1 MSNSLNKVQLIGNTT
16 ADPEIKQTVQGTP
29 VATFS
34 IATNRKWK
42 DTAWVVQDEV
52 EYSNIVAWRGLADL
66 AEQYIQKWKKLYIE
80 WYLKTRT
87 WEDTNGVKRY
97 KTEIIADNIIFL
109 NNANNTS
116 IHTEEDAPPTKVKP
130 AKSITD
136 KPNENISIEDIPF

>member
-16 ADPEIKQTVQGTP
+16 ADPEIKQTPQGTS

-42 DTAWVVQDEV
+42 DAAWVVQEDTEFH
-52 EYSNIVAWRGLADL
+52 NIVAWRGLADL

-87 WEDTNGVKRY
+87 WDDTNGVKRY
-97 KTEIIADNIIFL
+97 KTEIVADNIIFL
-109 NNANNTS
+109 NNANGTQS
-116 IHTEEDAPPTKVKP
+116 VHTEEDAPPAKTKTNTKKP
-130 AKSITD
+130 DET
-136 KPNENISIEDIPF
+136 ISIEDIPF

>member
-16 ADPEIKQTVQGTP
+16 ADPEVKQTTQGTP

-42 DTAWVVQDEV
+42 DVAWVVQEDTEFH
-52 EYSNIVAWRGLADL
+52 NIIAWRGLAEL
-66 AEQYIQKWKKLYIE
+66 AEKYITKWKKLYIE

-87 WEDTNGVKRY
+87 WDDANGVKRY

-116 IHTEEDAPPTKVKP
+116 VHKEEDAPPPKANTPVKSGEEP
-130 AKSITD
+130 
-136 KPNENISIEDIPF
+136 ISIEDIPF

>member
-16 ADPEIKQTVQGTP
+16 ADPEIKQTTQGTQ

-42 DTAWVVQDEV
+42 DTAGVVQEDTEFH
-52 EYSNIVAWRGLADL
+52 NIVAWRGLAEL

-87 WEDTNGVKRY
+87 WDDTNGVKRY
-97 KTEIIADNIIFL
+97 RTEIIADNIIFL

-116 IHTEEDAPPTKVKP
+116 VHKEEDAPPPKTKTPQKAGEEP
-130 AKSITD
+130 
-136 KPNENISIEDIPF
+136 ISIEDIPF

>member
-16 ADPEIKQTVQGTP
+16 ADPEIKQTPQGTS

-42 DTAWVVQDEV
+42 DTAWMAQEDTEFH
-52 EYSNIVAWRGLADL
+52 NIVAWRGLADL

-87 WEDTNGVKRY
+87 WDDTNGVKRY

-116 IHTEEDAPPTKVKP
+116 VHKEEDAPPPKAKTPVKSGEEP
-130 AKSITD
+130 
-136 KPNENISIEDIPF
+136 ISIEDIPF